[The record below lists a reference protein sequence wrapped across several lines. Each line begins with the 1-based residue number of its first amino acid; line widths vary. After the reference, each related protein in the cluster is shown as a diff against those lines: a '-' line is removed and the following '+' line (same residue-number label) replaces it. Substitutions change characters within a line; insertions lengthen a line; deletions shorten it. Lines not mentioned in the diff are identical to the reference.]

1 MHWKLISLAFLAEAC
16 LFAQAPAPATTTY
29 RGRVIDVATL
39 QGLPG
44 ATVDLRPAFDPTNL
58 LYLQQRQTYS
68 VKSDEKGEFAIEAA
82 EGDFALYVTLEGY
95 AQEDPYSRPVSLKNG
110 RPAPP
115 PATIRMVRGA
125 TVSGVVEDAGE
136 KPVQGI
142 SVELI
147 DSLSAA
153 RGVGLRQTTGPDG
166 RFTIQ
171 SVAPGSYVLRGTV
184 GQRIALAPGQTRA
197 DLPAPEFAPTYYPS
211 SLDGAGAAAIQ
222 IYSGIDVPN
231 LRLRL
236 RKVEFYSVSGRV
248 VGRESNTTPATS
260 VRLRRVEDS
269 RISIPTSIAELPIQA
284 PIVADGTFRIDRVMP
299 GSYIAIIQTD
309 ISRIVFPLGSEQV
322 IVTNRDVED
331 LRLTVQPGGILAG
344 KLVFE
349 DGTFHAGN
357 WPMVLEGRTAAG
369 EVGTPVTFSNTG
381 EFSVEGIA
389 SGTYRLNFS
398 NRATIAVNKVEVG
411 GRTFEG
417 SKFEFAVP
425 GSDRV
430 VITATET
437 GATIQGTLEGMRAP
451 GEAVSGVASAAL
463 VSGFTDRLS
472 VVRTAPLAED
482 GTFSLKTL
490 EPGRYL
496 VCAWRD
502 PGPAVLNLLQ
512 SANAP
517 VQRLGQQ
524 CKTVALKTNESG
536 QVQVRQTSVAD
547 VTR

>member
-1 MHWKLISLAFLAEAC
+1 MHWKLISLALLAEAC
-16 LFAQAPAPATTTY
+16 LFAQAPAPAAIAY
-29 RGRVIDVATL
+29 RGRIIDAATL

-44 ATVDLRPAFDPTNL
+44 ATVDLRPAFDPTDL
-58 LYLQQRQTYS
+58 LYLQRRQTFS
-68 VKSDEKGEFAIEAA
+68 VKSDEKGEFTIEAVA
-82 EGDFALYVTLEGY
+82 GEFALYVTLEGY
-95 AQEDPYSRPVSLKNG
+95 AQEDPYSRPVSLKND

-115 PATIRMVRGA
+115 PPTVRMVRGA
-125 TVSGVVEDAGE
+125 TVSGVVEDADE
-136 KPVQGI
+136 KPVQGV

-147 DSLSAA
+147 DSLSVA
-153 RGVGLRQTTGPDG
+153 RSAGLRQKTGPDG
-166 RFTIQ
+166 RFTIK
-171 SVAPGSYVLRGTV
+171 SVAPGTFFLRGTID
-184 GQRIALAPGQTRA
+184 QIAALAERRDRTEI
-197 DLPAPEFAPTYYPS
+197 PAPEFAPTYYPN

-231 LRLRL
+231 LRLRM

-260 VRLRRVEDS
+260 VRLRRVEDP
-269 RISIPTSIAELPIQA
+269 RITISSSIAELPIQA
-284 PIVADGTFRIDRVMP
+284 PIAADGMFRIDRVMP
-299 GSYIAIIQTD
+299 GSYIAFIQTD

-369 EVGTPVTFSNTG
+369 DVGTPVTFSNTG
-381 EFSVEGIA
+381 EFSVEGITN
-389 SGTYRLNFS
+389 GTYRLNFS
-398 NRATIAVNKVEVG
+398 NRGTIAVNKVEVG

-417 SKFEFAVP
+417 GKFEFAVP
-425 GSDRV
+425 GSNRV

-463 VSGFTDRLS
+463 ISGFTDRLS

-502 PGPAVLNLLQ
+502 LGPAVLNLLQ

-524 CKTVALKTNESG
+524 CKTVVLKTNESE